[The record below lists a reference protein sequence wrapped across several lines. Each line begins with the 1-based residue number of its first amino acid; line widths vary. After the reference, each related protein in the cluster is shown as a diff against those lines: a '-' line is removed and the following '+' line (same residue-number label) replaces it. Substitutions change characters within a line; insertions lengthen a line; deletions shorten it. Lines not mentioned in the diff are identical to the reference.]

1 MIPLGVDA
9 PPDIPRFI
17 RELDRF
23 VPLHS
28 LLFLHGNV
36 LDWVA
41 YPVRDAEGRIHWTE
55 GDLPGFLR
63 RYLLG
68 LGYEIVGELDP
79 LEGLTFAAEP
89 MCKRFERILQGQPP
103 EPLPAGP
110 GRPPP
115 PAPPPSGPPPDL
127 DPLVR
132 DLARVLANREVPAAF
147 VLPFASRLTSAPDRL
162 SRAEQILFTRLLK
175 ASLGAREVIRQTGG
189 RWSNLLILLVDKPS
203 DVPAFLTLGNPR
215 ARSIFVERPGTPDR
229 IRFLKTQYPAFHR
242 QGLAITPELPG
253 LFAALTEGLTH
264 RELLGLVALSRRE
277 QLPVEQIRKLCERFK
292 YGVTESE
299 WDRLDPV
306 RLAHASTL
314 IGARIKGQ
322 EAAVAHLLA
331 IIKRAATG
339 LSAGHGAGTQRPRG
353 VLFFAG
359 PTGVGKTELAKAL
372 AELLFGREDRLV
384 RFDMSEYAAA
394 HADQKLLGAPPGYV
408 GYEEG
413 GRLTNAIKEQ
423 PFSVLLFDEIEKAH
437 PGIFDKFLQI
447 LDDGRLTDGRG
458 ETVYFS
464 ESIVIFTS
472 NLGTVG
478 GAEGERRALVT
489 PAMPYAEVRATI
501 LEALRQHFNLTLG
514 RPEIFNRFGD
524 NFVVFD
530 FIRPPMDEQILDKL
544 LAQLVADLA
553 EQPGLTLEIAPSA
566 RATLAGLA
574 RLRLE
579 HGGRGIRN
587 LLESALVTPLAG
599 WLFDQA
605 IGAGARV
612 RLTAVEDR
620 GDEAA
625 QRFVLHLSRLDS
637 PGPGV
642 L

>member
-1 MIPLGVDA
+1 MLNKHCSRGSSR
-9 PPDIPRFI
+9 PR
-17 RELDRF
+17 
-23 VPLHS
+23 
-28 LLFLHGNV
+28 
-36 LDWVA
+36 W
-41 YPVRDAEGRIHWTE
+41 
-55 GDLPGFLR
+55 
-63 RYLLG
+63 
-68 LGYEIVGELDP
+68 
-79 LEGLTFAAEP
+79 
-89 MCKRFERILQGQPP
+89 
-103 EPLPAGP
+103 
-110 GRPPP
+110 
-115 PAPPPSGPPPDL
+115 
-127 DPLVR
+127 
-132 DLARVLANREVPAAF
+132 
-147 VLPFASRLTSAPDRL
+147 
-162 SRAEQILFTRLLK
+162 
-175 ASLGAREVIRQTGG
+175 GAREVIRQAGG

-215 ARSIFVERPGTPDR
+215 ARSIFVERPSAPDR

-242 QGLAITPELPG
+242 QGTAVTPTPELPG

-277 QLPVEQIRKLCERFK
+277 QLPVEQIRKLSERFK
-292 YGVTESE
+292 YGITESE
-299 WDRLDPV
+299 WDHLDRERLS
-306 RLAHASTL
+306 RASEL

-322 EAAVAHLLA
+322 GVAVAHLLT
-331 IIKRAATG
+331 IIKRASLG
-339 LSAGHGAGTQRPRG
+339 LSAGRGSTSQRPRG

-384 RFDMSEYAAA
+384 RFDMSEYAAP

-413 GRLTNAIKEQ
+413 GRLTNAIREQ

-437 PGIFDKFLQI
+437 AGIFDKFLQI
-447 LDDGRLTDGRG
+447 IDDGRLTDGRG

-464 ESIVIFTS
+464 ESIIVFTS

-489 PAMPYAEVRATI
+489 PAMSYPEVRATI

-530 FIRPPMDEQILDKL
+530 FIRPPLDEQILDKL

-553 EQPGLTLEIAPSA
+553 EQPGMTLEIAPTA
-566 RATLAGLA
+566 RATLAALA

-587 LLESALVTPLAG
+587 LLESALVNPLAA
-599 WLFDQA
+599 WLFDQG
-605 IGAGARV
+605 IGAGARL
-612 RLTAVEDR
+612 RLTAIDDC
-620 GDEAA
+620 GDEAE
-625 QRFVLHLSRLDS
+625 QRFLLHLSRLEFPGSLGS
-637 PGPGV
+637 PAADP
-642 L
+642 